1 MLMATNLSAEALLR
15 EYSDLALALAGSE
28 GWRLVRCD
36 EENGRI
42 RILLKRGTIEL
53 WASGS
58 TMQEVLHAATVYLKS
73 APRTDSTE

>member
-1 MLMATNLSAEALLR
+1 MRMGNNISAEALLR

-42 RILLKRGTIEL
+42 RILMKRGNVEL

-58 TMQEVLHAATVYLKS
+58 TMQEVLHAASVYLKS
-73 APRTDSTE
+73 APRSDSTE